1 MYGCTFQ
8 SSYFSHVNGRSSR
21 LEFLFAECL
30 LLALS
35 DIDHRIN
42 NARFFRQ
49 HAIVFMFL
57 NNRLRDAFLQL
68 LKKSF
73 NRTATVISV
82 ENQLDKQLLRR
93 AAVIITTPL

>member
-1 MYGCTFQ
+1 MLG
-8 SSYFSHVNGRSSR
+8 
-21 LEFLFAECL
+21 
-30 LLALS
+30 
-35 DIDHRIN
+35 
-42 NARFFRQ
+42 FFRQ